1 MGYREDRIARSTAS
15 LHRAQQMTS
24 VYAVMLCVLILL
36 FLQFLMLAAALD
48 GYLAGKQLF
57 VLPTAVASGIC
68 CALRA
73 SSLGTCSH
81 RDRRVQRHDRRK
93 EPSPLGQGGTSGWLS
108 TTTWS

>member
-1 MGYREDRIARSTAS
+1 MGYREARIGRSTAPV
-15 LHRAQQMTS
+15 HRAQQMTS

-68 CALRA
+68 CGLACKLIGYVLTPR
-73 SSLGTCSH
+73 
-81 RDRRVQRHDRRK
+81 
-93 EPSPLGQGGTSGWLS
+93 
-108 TTTWS
+108 

>member
-1 MGYREDRIARSTAS
+1 MGYREDRIGQSTAPV
-15 LHRAQQMTS
+15 HRAQQMTS

-68 CALRA
+68 CALACKLIGYVLTPR
-73 SSLGTCSH
+73 
-81 RDRRVQRHDRRK
+81 
-93 EPSPLGQGGTSGWLS
+93 
-108 TTTWS
+108 